1 MDKVLQIIDLEK
13 IYGREVKTNALSG
26 INLEV
31 KNGEFIAVMG
41 PSGGG
46 KTTLLNMIAGL
57 DKPTKGRI
65 LIDGTDITRLSD
77 RKLTS
82 LRREK
87 IGFVF
92 QFFNLL
98 PTLTA
103 SENIEISMMIA
114 KKSELEQR
122 KRAIE
127 LLELMDILHKK
138 DSKPN
143 DISGGEQ
150 QRVAVA
156 RALANNPK
164 LILMDEPTGNL
175 DTQNSQELM
184 KYIQNL
190 NNNGKTI
197 IIATHDYNISKYA
210 NKIIHIEDGKIKSA
224 DEKHEKSFKNSM

>member
-1 MDKVLQIIDLEK
+1 MDNVLQVMGLEK
-13 IYGREVKTNALSG
+13 IYGTKVKTKALAC
-26 INLEV
+26 INLEI
-31 KNGEFIAVMG
+31 GEEVVALMG
-41 PSGGG
+41 PSGCG

-65 LIDGTDITRLSD
+65 SIDGTDITKLSD
-77 RKLTS
+77 RELAS
-82 LRREK
+82 LRCKK

-122 KRAIE
+122 ERARE
-127 LLELMDILHKK
+127 LLELMGLTNKK

-143 DISGGEQ
+143 ELSGGEQ

-156 RALANNPK
+156 RALTNNPK

-175 DTQNSQELM
+175 DTQNSQDLM
-184 KYIQNL
+184 RYIQNL
-190 NNNGKTI
+190 NINGKTI
-197 IIATHDYNISKYA
+197 IIATHDYNIAKYA
-210 NKIIHIEDGKIKSA
+210 NKIIHMKDGKIKSG
-224 DEKHEKSFKNSM
+224 DERHEG